1 MDYSTSTSNGQ
12 VSFTVKGGFAS
23 VAWGFAVN
31 YVDCTISATGQSD
44 TKVTNQAVNIPS
56 QTTATRQLVSK
67 TFNVKREKSAK
78 TVTLKVVTYNHS
90 GYMNGT
96 STVSVNVTVPAA
108 THTVIK
114 YDANGG
120 TGAPANQDKYY
131 GYQLNLS
138 SQRPT
143 RPGYEFLSWNTAAN
157 GSGAS
162 WAPGANYTPDPGGTV
177 TLYAQWK
184 RSYIAPTL
192 SGLTLQRTN
201 ESGAAVEEGTYAKV
215 TGSWKVDTTL
225 NSANKATNLKI
236 EYQKSGDSAWTT
248 AVSTNPN
255 AASGSLSNVVGEGEL
270 SIESSYNFRV
280 TVSDSGGSTT
290 ASGVLSASYFIMD
303 VLEGGK
309 GVSFGKACTQTGFYV
324 ESNDR
329 LQIAGPGR
337 GTTWI
342 KGRDAANLRQNTKE
356 ANVYCPALSVKTNNG
371 SWEFGAYQN
380 ENLYLSYC
388 TDENYNSNTNTPG
401 TQFIFGSNGAMDSA
415 QSIVPVKLLWSG
427 TLSKGGSVTIPD
439 LPKWRAFVVATSYHG
454 ARRVWGVRA
463 PGSGAI
469 TVFGAYDDGSE
480 TPLLNALLMVS
491 ETTLWLTGA
500 SVRKI
505 TYTGHTS
512 AAVNITE
519 IYGVF

>member
-1 MDYSTSTSNGQ
+1 MAVVYGNTTNHWRAYMDYSMSTSNGR

-23 VAWGFAVN
+23 VAWGFAIN

-56 QTTATRQLVSK
+56 RTTATRQLVSK

-96 STVSVNVTVPAA
+96 STVTVNVTVPAA

-138 SQRPT
+138 SQRPA

-201 ESGAAVEEGTYAKV
+201 ESGAAAEEGTYAKV

-225 NSANKATNLKI
+225 NSANKATGLKI

-255 AASGSLSNVVGEGEL
+255 AASGSLSNVVGEGKL
-270 SIESSYNFRV
+270 SIESPYNFRV

-290 ASGVLSASYFIMD
+290 ASGVLSESYFIMD
-303 VLEGGK
+303 ILEGGK
-309 GVSFGKACTQTGFYV
+309 GVAFGKACTQPGFHVKADTGAAITFDGPV
-324 ESNDR
+324 TMSEPLPVASGGTGATTAAAARNG
-329 LQIAGPGR
+329 IAP
-337 GTTWI
+337 
-342 KGRDAANLRQNTKE
+342 KTK
-356 ANVYCPALSVKTNNG
+356 
-371 SWEFGAYQN
+371 
-380 ENLYLSYC
+380 
-388 TDENYNSNTNTPG
+388 
-401 TQFIFGSNGAMDSA
+401 
-415 QSIVPVKLLWSG
+415 LWSG
-427 TLSKGGSVTIPD
+427 TLSKDGSVTIPD
-439 LPKWRAFVVATSYHG
+439 IDNWRII
-454 ARRVWGVRA
+454 GVRI
-463 PGSGAI
+463 SLI
-469 TVFGAYDDGSE
+469 TEMLIGGVTPWMKSSATITFLSASAQVDDGSSA
-480 TPLLNALLMVS
+480 TYKASFKKVG
-491 ETTLWLTGA
+491 TTLTLLGA
-500 SVRKI
+500 SR
-505 TYTGHTS
+505 HTLPTS
-512 AAVNITE
+512 GNIVGALASVTE
-519 IYGVF
+519 IWGLY

>member
-1 MDYSTSTSNGQ
+1 MAVVYGNTTNHWRAYMDYSMSTSNGQ

-23 VAWGFAVN
+23 VAWGFAIN

-56 QTTATRQLVSK
+56 RTTATRQLVSK

-96 STVSVNVTVPAA
+96 STATVNVTIPAA

-120 TGAPANQDKYY
+120 TGAPANQDKYRW
-131 GYQLNLS
+131 YQLNLS
-138 SQRPT
+138 SQRPA

-201 ESGAAVEEGTYAKV
+201 ESGAAAEEGTYAKV

-225 NSANKATNLKI
+225 NSANKATGLKI

-255 AASGSLSNVVGEGEL
+255 AASGSLGNVVGEGKL
-270 SIESSYNFRV
+270 SIESPYNFRV

-290 ASGVLSASYFIMD
+290 ASGVLSESYFIMD
-303 VLEGGK
+303 ILEGGK
-309 GVSFGKACTQTGFYV
+309 GVAFGKACTQPGFHVKADTGAAITFDGPSEAKGGLKVGTRDV
-324 ESNDR
+324 EGGEVLYSNASGN
-329 LQIAGPGR
+329 AG
-337 GTTWI
+337 T
-342 KGRDAANLRQNTKE
+342 
-356 ANVYCPALSVKTNNG
+356 V
-371 SWEFGAYQN
+371 
-380 ENLYLSYC
+380 
-388 TDENYNSNTNTPG
+388 
-401 TQFIFGSNGAMDSA
+401 
-415 QSIVPVKLLWSG
+415 
-427 TLSKGGSVTIPD
+427 TLSKSAADFIALDIYFMSNNDYWG
-439 LPKWRAFVVATSYHG
+439 YE
-454 ARRVWGVRA
+454 RVWGPNNKIVNMSMAQNITDSGRA
-463 PGSGAI
+463 SPVCIKTRHYRISG
-469 TVFGAYDDGSE
+469 
-480 TPLLNALLMVS
+480 
-491 ETTLWLTGA
+491 TTLTPA
-500 SVRKI
+500 SKAHEAVINGSNKCMI
-505 TYTGHTS
+505 TDNSKYDFIRVGYVVGYS
-512 AAVNITE
+512 RS
-519 IYGVF
+519 